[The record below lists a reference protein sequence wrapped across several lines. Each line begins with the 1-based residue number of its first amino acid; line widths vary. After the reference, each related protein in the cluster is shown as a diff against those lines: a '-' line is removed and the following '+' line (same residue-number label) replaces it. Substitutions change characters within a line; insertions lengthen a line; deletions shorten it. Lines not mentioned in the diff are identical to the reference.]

1 MELGAAVVV
10 GESEGDGASV
20 EDVALSEG
28 EGASAGDVAL
38 SEGDGAFAGDVAL
51 SESDGA
57 SAGDGELSTGDG
69 LLPDGEGAS
78 AGDGLSPAG
87 VGLPAAAHTLSA
99 VVEPAPLST
108 SVVALHVVQFV
119 HAFWLVA
126 VENVPV
132 VHVTQVRSEL
142 LVPLEAIF

>member
-28 EGASAGDVAL
+28 EGASAGD
-38 SEGDGAFAGDVAL
+38 
-51 SESDGA
+51 
-57 SAGDGELSTGDG
+57 GELSAGDG
-69 LLPDGEGAS
+69 LLPDGEGA
-78 AGDGLSPAG
+78 PAG
-87 VGLPAAAHTLSA
+87 VGLPAVAQTLSA
-99 VVEPAPLST
+99 VVEPVPLST

-132 VHVTQVRSEL
+132 VHATHIRSEVP
-142 LVPLEAIF
+142 VPLEAIF

>member
-10 GESEGDGASV
+10 GESAGDGASV

-28 EGASAGDVAL
+28 I
-38 SEGDGAFAGDVAL
+38 
-51 SESDGA
+51 GA
-57 SAGDGELSTGDG
+57 SAGDGELPAGEGAFAGDGELSTGAGELSAGDG
-69 LLPDGEGAS
+69 LSP

-108 SVVALHVVQFV
+108 SVVALHVVQLV
-119 HAFWLVA
+119 HLFWLVA
-126 VENVPV
+126 AENVPV
-132 VHVTQVRSEL
+132 VHATQMRSEV

>member
-10 GESEGDGASV
+10 GESAGDGASV

-28 EGASAGDVAL
+28 IGASAGDGEL
-38 SEGDGAFAGDVAL
+38 P
-51 SESDGA
+51 
-57 SAGDGELSTGDG
+57 AGDGELSTGDG

-78 AGDGLSPAG
+78 AGVGLSPDGEGAPAG
-87 VGLPAAAHTLSA
+87 VGLPAAAQTLSA

-108 SVVALHVVQFV
+108 SVVALHVVQLV

>member
-10 GESEGDGASV
+10 GESAGDGASV

-28 EGASAGDVAL
+28 EGASAGDGEL
-38 SEGDGAFAGDVAL
+38 P
-51 SESDGA
+51 
-57 SAGDGELSTGDG
+57 AGDGELSTGDG

-78 AGDGLSPAG
+78 AGDGLSPDGDGAPDG
-87 VGLPAAAHTLSA
+87 DGLPAAAQTLSA

-108 SVVALHVVQFV
+108 SVVALHVVQLV

-132 VHVTQVRSEL
+132 GHASQMRSEV

>member
-10 GESEGDGASV
+10 GESAGDGASV

-28 EGASAGDVAL
+28 DGATAGDGELSAG
-38 SEGDGAFAGDVAL
+38 EGV
-51 SESDGA
+51 
-57 SAGDGELSTGDG
+57 SAGDGEL
-69 LLPDGEGAS
+69 PAGEGAS
-78 AGDGLSPAG
+78 AGVGLPAGVGLSPDGEGAPAG
-87 VGLPAAAHTLSA
+87 VGLPAAAQTLST

-108 SVVALHVVQFV
+108 SVVALHVVQLV
-119 HAFWLVA
+119 HLFWLVA

-132 VHVTQVRSEL
+132 VHATQMRSEV

>member
-1 MELGAAVVV
+1 MELVV

-28 EGASAGDVAL
+28 DGATAGDGELSAG
-38 SEGDGAFAGDVAL
+38 EGV
-51 SESDGA
+51 
-57 SAGDGELSTGDG
+57 SAGDGEL
-69 LLPDGEGAS
+69 PAGEGAS
-78 AGDGLSPAG
+78 AGVGLPAGDGLSPDGEGAPAG
-87 VGLPAAAHTLSA
+87 VGLPAAAQTLSA

-132 VHVTQVRSEL
+132 GHATQMRSEVA
-142 LVPLEAIF
+142 VPLEAIF

>member
-28 EGASAGDVAL
+28 DGATAGDGELSAG
-38 SEGDGAFAGDVAL
+38 EGV
-51 SESDGA
+51 
-57 SAGDGELSTGDG
+57 SAGDGEL
-69 LLPDGEGAS
+69 PAGEGAS
-78 AGDGLSPAG
+78 AGVGLPAGDGLSPDGEGAPAG
-87 VGLPAAAHTLSA
+87 VGLPAAAQTLSA

-126 VENVPV
+126 AENVPV
-132 VHVTQVRSEL
+132 GHATQVRSEL
-142 LVPLEAIF
+142 AVPLEAIF

>member
-10 GESEGDGASV
+10 DESAGDGASV

-38 SEGDGAFAGDVAL
+38 SEGDGA
-51 SESDGA
+51 

-69 LLPDGEGAS
+69 LLPDGEGV
-78 AGDGLSPAG
+78 PAG
-87 VGLPAAAHTLSA
+87 VGLPAAAQTLSA
-99 VVEPAPLST
+99 VVEPALLST

-132 VHVTQVRSEL
+132 GHATQMRSEVA
-142 LVPLEAIF
+142 VPLEAIF

>member
-10 GESEGDGASV
+10 GESAGGGASV

-28 EGASAGDVAL
+28 DGATAGDVA
-38 SEGDGAFAGDVAL
+38 D
-51 SESDGA
+51 
-57 SAGDGELSTGDG
+57 GDGELSAGDG

-78 AGDGLSPAG
+78 AG
-87 VGLPAAAHTLSA
+87 VGLPSVAQTLSV
-99 VVEPAPLST
+99 VVEPALLST
-108 SVVALHVVQFV
+108 SVVALHVVQLV

>member
-28 EGASAGDVAL
+28 DGATAGDVT
-38 SEGDGAFAGDVAL
+38 D
-51 SESDGA
+51 
-57 SAGDGELSTGDG
+57 GDGELPAGDG
-69 LLPDGEGAS
+69 LLPDGEGA
-78 AGDGLSPAG
+78 PAG
-87 VGLPAAAHTLSA
+87 VGLPAVAQTLSA
-99 VVEPAPLST
+99 VVEPVPLST

-132 VHVTQVRSEL
+132 VHATHIRSEVP
-142 LVPLEAIF
+142 VPLEAIF

>member
-10 GESEGDGASV
+10 GESA
-20 EDVALSEG
+20 
-28 EGASAGDVAL
+28 
-38 SEGDGAFAGDVAL
+38 
-51 SESDGA
+51 A

-69 LLPDGEGAS
+69 LLPDGEGV
-78 AGDGLSPAG
+78 PAG
-87 VGLPAAAHTLSA
+87 VGLPAAAQTLSA

>member
-1 MELGAAVVV
+1 MQLPILSSSILSA
-10 GESEGDGASV
+10 GDGASV
-20 EDVALSEG
+20 EDVALSEC
-28 EGASAGDVAL
+28 V
-38 SEGDGAFAGDVAL
+38 
-51 SESDGA
+51 GA
-57 SAGDGELSTGDG
+57 SAGDGELPAGDG
-69 LLPDGEGAS
+69 LLPDGEGAP
-78 AGDGLSPAG
+78 AGVGLSPDGEGAPAG
-87 VGLPAAAHTLSA
+87 VGLPAVAQTLSF

-108 SVVALHVVQFV
+108 SVVALHVVQLV

>member
-1 MELGAAVVV
+1 MELVV

-28 EGASAGDVAL
+28 DGATAGDGELSAG
-38 SEGDGAFAGDVAL
+38 EGV
-51 SESDGA
+51 
-57 SAGDGELSTGDG
+57 SAGDGEL
-69 LLPDGEGAS
+69 PAGEGAS
-78 AGDGLSPAG
+78 AGVGLPAGDGLSPDGEGAPAG
-87 VGLPAAAHTLSA
+87 VGLPAAAQTLSA
-99 VVEPAPLST
+99 VVEPVPLSA

-119 HAFWLVA
+119 HASWLVA

-132 VHVTQVRSEL
+132 GHASQMRSEV

>member
-10 GESEGDGASV
+10 GKSAGDGASV

-28 EGASAGDVAL
+28 VGATVDDVAL
-38 SEGDGAFAGDVAL
+38 SEGDGATAGDVA
-51 SESDGA
+51 D
-57 SAGDGELSTGDG
+57 GDGELSAGDG
-69 LLPDGEGAS
+69 LLPDGEGA
-78 AGDGLSPAG
+78 PAG
-87 VGLPAAAHTLSA
+87 VGLPAAAQTLSA

-108 SVVALHVVQFV
+108 SVVGLHVVQLV

-132 VHVTQVRSEL
+132 GHVTHIRSVVA
-142 LVPLEAIF
+142 VPLEAIF

>member
-28 EGASAGDVAL
+28 DGATAGDGELSAG
-38 SEGDGAFAGDVAL
+38 EGV
-51 SESDGA
+51 
-57 SAGDGELSTGDG
+57 SAGDGEL
-69 LLPDGEGAS
+69 PAGEGAS
-78 AGDGLSPAG
+78 AGVGLPAGDGLSPDGEGAPAG
-87 VGLPAAAHTLSA
+87 VGLPAAAQTLSA

-132 VHVTQVRSEL
+132 GHATQVRSEL
-142 LVPLEAIF
+142 AVPLEAIF

>member
-10 GESEGDGASV
+10 DESAGDGASAD
-20 EDVALSEG
+20 DVALSECV
-28 EGASAGDVAL
+28 GAYAGDGELPA
-38 SEGDGAFAGDVAL
+38 GAGEL
-51 SESDGA
+51 

-69 LLPDGEGAS
+69 LLPDGEGV
-78 AGDGLSPAG
+78 PAG
-87 VGLPAAAHTLSA
+87 VGLPAAAQTLSA

-132 VHVTQVRSEL
+132 GHATQVRSEL
-142 LVPLEAIF
+142 AVPLVEMYCPAVQSDHG